1 MRNMPV
7 AGQPPATLVLL
18 EGPSDVAAVTTLLAA
33 QEGAGERSAY
43 ELVDLGGV
51 TNVGAHL
58 RRAAHADPSPRV
70 VGLCDAGEARVVLR
84 ALQRVGRAIAAPQ
97 ELSEE
102 AFFVCD
108 RDLEDELIRAL
119 GPQRCLEVLEEQ
131 RLSGRFAAFSRQPAW
146 AGRPL
151 TARLH
156 RFCGVASGR
165 KILLAGAMAA
175 ALTPDQVP
183 PPLAGLL
190 ESLQEADARAWQGDA
205 RA

>member
-1 MRNMPV
+1 MS
-7 AGQPPATLVLL
+7 AACQTPATLVLL
-18 EGPSDVAAVTTLLAA
+18 EGPSDVAAVTALLAA
-33 QEGAGERSAY
+33 QAGGGERSAY

-58 RRAAHADPSPRV
+58 SRAAEADPSPRV

-84 ALQRVGRAIAAPQ
+84 ALQRVGRAIAEPQ

-102 AFFVCD
+102 AFFVCE

-119 GPQRCLEVLEEQ
+119 GPGRCLEVLEEQ
-131 RLSGRFAAFSRQPAW
+131 GLADRFAAFGRQQAW

-151 TARLH
+151 TERLH

-175 ALTPDQVP
+175 ALAPGQVP

-190 ESLQEADARAWQGDA
+190 RSLQDADARA
-205 RA
+205 